1 MRMPSRDETMTPRR
15 YQAAR
20 VQLHCPA
27 IDAHTRQLLLE
38 QAVIYADGWARWD
51 DDGHVIIGYL
61 QAGRCC
67 DAPEVSAL

>member
-15 YQAAR
+15 YQTAR
-20 VQLHCPA
+20 VELHWPA
-27 IDAHTRQLLLE
+27 IDTHTRQLILE

-51 DDGHVIIGYL
+51 ENGHVIIGYL